1 MTANRR
7 TLAPS
12 NTAGAIAGTDL
23 MEDINDEVSGLWRR
37 AAVRLT
43 SVAGT
48 NTITASAEVPLL
60 ANESGNQFWFT
71 PANSNTGSVTLN
83 VDGRGALPLRDAS
96 GNALPA
102 GYLSASR
109 IETVIN
115 LGTEFRLTM
124 PNLAGAAGS
133 TILRALVAYQ
143 QPTNTHGGSATGGA
157 RTRYPFNTI
166 ISNTIPG
173 LSLDAV
179 TNIGRLTVPAR
190 AFERIEA
197 RCTFNNVQASIF
209 LRNISDAADVTGIA
223 RVSMNDKGAAQFT
236 LKTTLAAAKQLEVQ
250 YYCASG
256 QATDGLGVKTN
267 DAGGAPE
274 QYGFIEFTSYG

>member
-1 MTANRR
+1 MAANRK

-12 NTAGAIAGTDL
+12 NTAGLISGSAAL
-23 MEDINDEVSGLWRR
+23 EDINDEVSGLWRR
-37 AAVRLT
+37 AAVRLS
-43 SVAGT
+43 SVVGT
-48 NTITASAEVPLL
+48 NTITASCEVPLA

-71 PANSNTGSVTLN
+71 PANSNTGNVTLN
-83 VDGRGALPLRDAS
+83 IDGRGALPLRDAS
-96 GNALPA
+96 GAELPS

-109 IETVIN
+109 LETVIN

-124 PNLAGAAGS
+124 PNFAGAAGS
-133 TILRALVAYQ
+133 TILRALIAYQ
-143 QPTNTHGGSATGGA
+143 QPTNTHGGTATGGA

-166 ISNTIPG
+166 IANTIPG
-173 LSLDAV
+173 LSLDSV

-190 AFERIEA
+190 TYEKIEA
-197 RCTFNNVQASIF
+197 QATFNNVQASIF
-209 LRNISDAADVTGIA
+209 LRNISDAADVTGVA
-223 RVSMNDKGAAQFT
+223 RVSMNDKGSSRFT
-236 LKTTLAAAKQLEVQ
+236 LKATFAAAKQMEVQ

-267 DAGGAPE
+267 DVGGAPE